1 MFILVASIRSD
12 TIFLSAV
19 LRALSYITTFSRT
32 TTWHDQLIRI
42 ITTKTHWIVDVLSMF
57 LSKTCLILQNE
68 STALLTSEPIS
79 DQTCLVFSFLFI
91 LLTDMLCIMPLN
103 ICENNCGKFLWWR
116 LSFAKECVLCVP
128 SAWLGNSLL
137 YGALYCCLEQ
147 A

>member
-1 MFILVASIRSD
+1 MFILVASIRYD

-19 LRALSYITTFSRT
+19 LRALSYITTLSRT

-42 ITTKTHWIVDVLSMF
+42 ITTKTHWIVDVYQCFYPKHVYSCKMKAQPCWQA
-57 LSKTCLILQNE
+57 SQY
-68 STALLTSEPIS
+68 PIKP
-79 DQTCLVFSFLFI
+79 VFSFLFI